1 MDPLRELGIDSENC
15 GSCTGKGKWNDSN
28 SSVKIDSI
36 NPSTGENIAS
46 VYECSVEEAETV
58 IKASAEAFSDWRTV
72 PAPVRGQLV
81 REMADAIRL
90 KKDALGSLV
99 SMEVGKIKQEGDGE
113 VQEMIEERISDF
125 TITRDRDELF
135 RDLQQAGVTAGPVL
149 SAADAIA
156 NPLPIAAVVFPTA
169 SNLSVL
175 SLTSD
180 GNSAISAIPPAL
192 SEIGP

>member
-1 MDPLRELGIDSENC
+1 MDPLRELGIDSENY

-36 NPSTGENIAS
+36 NPSTGEIIAS
-46 VYECSVEEAETV
+46 VYECSVEETETV

-113 VQEMIEERISDF
+113 VQEMID
-125 TITRDRDELF
+125 
-135 RDLQQAGVTAGPVL
+135 
-149 SAADAIA
+149 
-156 NPLPIAAVVFPTA
+156 
-169 SNLSVL
+169 
-175 SLTSD
+175 
-180 GNSAISAIPPAL
+180 
-192 SEIGP
+192 